1 MRHTTVREIMSSCG
15 LCELASVMSVRDAI
29 CVMAERNCGCVL
41 VTEADRLA
49 GIFTRGDA
57 LKRVVARALDPDQT
71 RLADVMTRSPDTIA
85 PGESVDDAIRRMDEF
100 GYRHLPV
107 IEDERIV
114 GVLSLRDCSIEDL
127 AAMHRELEYRHVFAE
142 RAW

>member
-1 MRHTTVREIMSSCG
+1 MRHMTVREIMTSCR
-15 LCELASVMSVRDAI
+15 LCELSSAMSVRDAI

-71 RLADVMTRSPDTIA
+71 RLADVMTRNPDSIA

-107 IEDERIV
+107 IEDDRIV

>member
-1 MRHTTVREIMSSCG
+1 MRHTTVREIMTSCALCQLSS
-15 LCELASVMSVRDAI
+15 AMTVRDAI

-41 VTEADRLA
+41 VTEAGRLA

-57 LKRVVARALDPDQT
+57 LKRVVARALVPDRS
-71 RLADVMTRSPDTIA
+71 RLADVMTRNPDVIA

-107 IEDERIV
+107 LEGDKVV

>member
-1 MRHTTVREIMSSCG
+1 MRHLAVREIMTACG
-15 LCELASVMSVRDAI
+15 LCQLSSATTVRDAI

-41 VTEADRLA
+41 VTEAGRLA

-57 LKRVVARALDPDQT
+57 LKRVVARALDPDRT
-71 RLADVMTRSPDTIA
+71 RLADVMTRDPDGIA
-85 PGESVDDAIRRMDEF
+85 PHESVDEAIRRMDEF

-107 IEDERIV
+107 LESDRIV
-114 GVLSLRDCSIEDL
+114 GILSLRDCSIEDL

>member
-1 MRHTTVREIMSSCG
+1 MRHTTVREIMTSCG
-15 LCELASVMSVRDAI
+15 LCQLSSAMSVRDAI

-71 RLADVMTRSPDTIA
+71 RLADVMTRAPEAIA
-85 PGESVDDAIRRMDEF
+85 PGESVDEAIRRMDEF

-107 IEDERIV
+107 LEDDRIV

>member
-1 MRHTTVREIMSSCG
+1 MRHMTVREIMTGCG
-15 LCELASVMSVRDAI
+15 LCQLSSAMSVRDAI
-29 CVMAERNCGCVL
+29 CVIAERNCGCVL

-71 RLADVMTRSPDTIA
+71 PLANVMTRNPDTIA

-107 IEDERIV
+107 LEGDRIV

>member
-1 MRHTTVREIMSSCG
+1 MRHTTVREIMTSCALCQLSS
-15 LCELASVMSVRDAI
+15 ATTVRDAI

-41 VTEADRLA
+41 LNEAGRLA

-57 LKRVVARALDPDQT
+57 LKRVVARALDPDRT
-71 RLADVMTRSPDTIA
+71 RLADVMTRNPDTIA
-85 PGESVDDAIRRMDEF
+85 PQESVDDAIRRMDEF

-107 IEDERIV
+107 LEGDKVV